1 LKHTGKIV
9 SVNAARPEA
18 AILGR
23 AARIIRN
30 GGVVVFPTHGLYGL
44 GADPLNT
51 AAVERIFAIKG
62 RQAHKALL
70 VLIADLASLERV
82 AERPNAQAQELMRHF
97 WPGRVTIVL
106 RARPELPAAVTG
118 SDGTIGVRLVAHP
131 VAAALVRA
139 VGGPITGTSANIS
152 GSGGCATLEA
162 MDAGLLDG
170 VDLTLDA
177 GPLAGGPGS
186 TVVDATGRTLRI
198 LREGAVP
205 SEEIRRVWSARVI
218 ACNFGSELTHRNIK
232 Y

>member
-1 LKHTGKIV
+1 LKPTGKIV
-9 SVNAARPEA
+9 AVNVARPA
-18 AILGR
+18 AAVLGR
-23 AARIIRN
+23 AAQIIRH

-44 GADPLNT
+44 GADPFNP

-70 VLIADLASLERV
+70 VLIADMASLDRV
-82 AERPNAQAQELMRHF
+82 AVRPNTRAQKLMRRC

-106 RARPELPAAVTG
+106 RARPELPAGVTG
-118 SDGTIGVRLVAHP
+118 PGGTIGVRLVAHP

-152 GSGGCATLEA
+152 GSAGCATIEA
-162 MDAGLLDG
+162 MDAGLLDK
-170 VDLTLDA
+170 VDLALDA

-186 TVVDATGRTLRI
+186 TVVDATGRTPRI

-205 SEEIRRVWSARVI
+205 AEEVRRVWGATL
-218 ACNFGSELTHRNIK
+218 C
-232 Y
+232 